1 MIRMWTAY
9 QDNREGGLIVEAA
22 LLLPLLITAGLGGL
36 DASNMLLQNHKLEG
50 QLTIAS
56 AYLSKS
62 NDPQQRETSAKQL
75 AVTGNVSG
83 LGASIIPGW
92 TTSDISISYATIDN
106 SQEIYRG
113 GATIQTVKIDSTVN
127 YKGFGV
133 LASILPNGIKLK
145 ASVEERIV
153 GGGL

>member
-1 MIRMWTAY
+1 VIRFWQTY
-9 QDNREGGLIVEAA
+9 RENREGGLIVEAA

-36 DASNMLLQNHKLEG
+36 DASNMLLQNHKMEG

-62 NDPQQRETSAKQL
+62 NDPAQRETSAKQL

-83 LGASIIPGW
+83 SGGAIIPGW
-92 TTSDISISYATIDN
+92 STNDVTISYATIDN
-106 SQEIYRG
+106 SGELYRG
-113 GATIQTVKIDSTVN
+113 GATIQTVRISSTLN

-133 LASILPNGIKLK
+133 LSSILPNGIKLK
-145 ASVEERIV
+145 SSVEERIV